1 MSEFYSLPESAPD
14 ILAKMTKAG
23 HKSVFDIIKVSRA
36 EFIKTIPDV
45 DQSRAD
51 KVYRDAHQRAA
62 TLKSYFRSWQL
73 RQEPVISGLK
83 KLAPARSDAMNKT
96 LVRNISGDGDFS
108 DLMAR
113 SSEYADA
120 ASIQSLFSPGR
131 YVTALYA
138 VAKKLYDETSALA
151 IDKRRPDLHK
161 LVLSEISMSQEV
173 SSLDVLLDVLTPLD
187 GSALYLLP
195 ERYFPMTLPYDD
207 NLHQINASLGA
218 QGRSLNGIWEKLT
231 DTQRQSLTPS
241 AYIGSAFRRAISQR
255 TDTSNS
261 GKTFYLKA
269 NNSMVWLSD
278 PVKTGSVFTAHMV
291 LGEPDAR
298 DKGVAPLRFTVTSTG
313 SAETMR
319 LGLEGEVVF
328 SVGTLKNAWLTGSA
342 GQQNAKDGR
351 FAALSDKTSGNQ
363 LSIAII
369 VNYDDSVILR
379 TSKGWIGID
388 ENGGNANRSQSL
400 VLNASK
406 DNALKFTLCADQK
419 GREQVVP
426 ALQLPSTPPLPAK
439 APNPPTRTTLSLTPL
454 CYQLLLNNHLQE
466 NDIQV
471 HYGLSSA
478 TQLTAGQLAKQLNDI
493 PTFCQKTGLTF
504 NQLLELTAQ
513 TNYRIKAGSPESP
526 YYPDSRYSK
535 FGQSG
540 FEVEV
545 HIYGAA
551 FLNATA
557 YARNPGTVL
566 WVQPE
571 VRDSS
576 GKVTTPAALNF
587 RADTVI
593 TLAGDAE
600 KLIRLRNTTGL
611 SFEMLDWII
620 VNASRAAGYKTPSL
634 DANTL
639 QALAAYVGLTKRYSI
654 NANTFCS
661 FIGAINPYC
670 PEGQDSEF
678 QRIFASSDGIFR
690 EDLVGLNVRIG
701 RPFLPFTERDQR
713 AIFCKAAG
721 VTDDELTRILKYCD
735 LKPGDN
741 FDEYVAGRI
750 CRFGAIPRML
760 GLTFAEAE
768 CLWMLLDGMPAL
780 YRLGAVN
787 GLYALDLIS
796 RSEQLIAWMA
806 ENSLSLIQLQAMVSR
821 QHSDTATPEMFIF
834 LQNIYNS
841 VNDEVPA
848 SRSAAQDS
856 ALRQKLLRAL
866 AGGFGM
872 KTNVTGP
879 LTDWLAA
886 ISDFTLSAYWA
897 DISQFFADESHVS
910 VDLLQRNFSGLV
922 MHTHRLSQLVV
933 ITRWLDLSEQD
944 LTLLTATPTQ
954 LDATLT
960 RTPQPDLPLLLLLS
974 RFKRWQSQVTV
985 TSHEALRLLPL
996 LAAAHTTAK
1005 EAAAKI
1011 ATLHNLSENSV
1022 QSLGK
1027 LLFGKRGYP
1036 ADFAQLWQLL
1046 NWTHTGQMLNVGSA
1060 TLKDLLTMTHGD
1072 EQAEQ
1077 SDLIARVAQSL
1088 TAGLTR

>member
-1 MSEFYSLPESAPD
+1 MSEFYSLPESTSD

-96 LVRNISGDGDFS
+96 LVRNIGGDGDFS

-138 VAKKLYDETSALA
+138 VAKKLYDETSPLA

-161 LVLSEISMSQEV
+161 LVLNETSMSQEV
-173 SSLDVLLDVLTPLD
+173 SSLDVLLGVLMGLD

-195 ERYFPMTLPYDD
+195 ERNFPMTLPYDD
-207 NLHQINASLGA
+207 DLHQISASLSA

-241 AYIGSAFRRAISQR
+241 AYTGSAFQRAISQR
-255 TDTSNS
+255 TDTSYS

-269 NNSMVWLSD
+269 NNSMVWLSE
-278 PVKTGSVFTAHMV
+278 PVTTGSVFTAHMV

-298 DKGVAPLRFTVTSTG
+298 DKGVAPLRFTVISTG

-328 SVGTLKNAWLTGSA
+328 SVGTLKNAWLTGSD
-342 GQQNAKDGR
+342 GQQNANDGR
-351 FAALSDKTSGNQ
+351 FAALSDKTSGKE
-363 LSIAII
+363 LSIAIT
-369 VNYDDSVILR
+369 VNYDSVMLR

-406 DNALKFTLCADQK
+406 DNALKFTPCGDQK
-419 GREQVVP
+419 GRRRVLP
-426 ALQLPSTPPLPAK
+426 ALLLPAK

-454 CYQLLLNNHLQE
+454 SYQLLLNNHLQE
-466 NDIQV
+466 KDIQA

-493 PTFCQKTGLTF
+493 PTFCHKTGLTF

-513 TNYRIKAGSPESP
+513 TNYRVKAGSPELHYPPESCYQRAQSP
-526 YYPDSRYSK
+526 YGMVK
-535 FGQSG
+535 L
-540 FEVEV
+540 

-551 FLNATA
+551 FLNATV
-557 YARNPGTVL
+557 YARDAATFL

-587 RADTVI
+587 RDDTVI
-593 TLAGDAE
+593 TLAGNVE

-620 VNASRAAGYKTPSL
+620 VNVSRAAGYKTPSL

-639 QALAAYVGLTKRYSI
+639 QALAAYVGLTKRYGI

-661 FIGAINPYC
+661 FIGAVNPYR
-670 PEGQDSEF
+670 PKWQKSEF
-678 QRIFASSDGIFR
+678 ERLFSLSDGTFKNDILG
-690 EDLVGLNVRIG
+690 DRIKG
-701 RPFLPFTERDQR
+701 NQFNPKTATDQR
-713 AIFCKAAG
+713 ALFCKAAG

-750 CRFGAIPRML
+750 SRFGAIPRML

-768 CLWMLLDGMPAL
+768 CLWILLDGMPAL

-821 QHSDTATPEMFIF
+821 QHSDTATPEMFTF

-841 VNDEVPA
+841 VNDEAPA
-848 SRSAAQDS
+848 TRDAALDS

-872 KTNVTGP
+872 KTNVTGL

-886 ISDFTLSAYWA
+886 IADFTLSAYWA
-897 DISQFFADESHVS
+897 DISQFFSDESNVS

-944 LTLLTATPTQ
+944 LTLLTTTPTQ

-960 RTPQPDLPLLLLLS
+960 RTPEPDLPLLLLLN

-996 LAAAHTTAK
+996 LAAAHTTAE

-1011 ATLHNLSENSV
+1011 AILHNLSENSV

-1027 LLFGKRGYP
+1027 LLFGKQGYP

-1046 NWTHTGQMLNVGSA
+1046 SWARTGQMLNVGST

-1077 SDLIARVAQSL
+1077 STLIARVAQSL

>member
-83 KLAPARSDAMNKT
+83 KLTSTPSDALHNT

-173 SSLDVLLDVLTPLD
+173 SSLDVLLDVLLGQN
-187 GSALYLLP
+187 GSALSSMSK
-195 ERYFPMTLPYDD
+195 RYFPMTLPYDD
-207 NLHQINASLGA
+207 DLHQISASLGA

-231 DTQRQSLTPS
+231 DTQRHSLTPS
-241 AYIGSAFRRAISQR
+241 AYTGSAFQRVMSQR

-298 DKGVAPLRFTVTSTG
+298 DKGVAPLRFTVISTG
-313 SAETMR
+313 SAEAMR

-342 GQQNAKDGR
+342 GQQNAKDDR
-351 FAALSDKTSGNQ
+351 FAALSDKTSGQ
-363 LSIAII
+363 ELSIAIT
-369 VNYDDSVILR
+369 VNYDDSVMLR

-388 ENGGNANRSQSL
+388 ENGGNTNRSQSL

-406 DNALKFTLCADQK
+406 DNALKFTLCEDQK
-419 GREQVVP
+419 GIRRVPP
-426 ALQLPSTPPLPAK
+426 ALRLPAK
-439 APNPPTRTTLSLTPL
+439 APNPPTRTMLSLTPL

-478 TQLTAGQLAKQLNDI
+478 TQLTAGQLATQLNHI

-513 TNYRIKAGSPESP
+513 KNYKVGAGSPESRYLPESCYQRAQYP
-526 YYPDSRYSK
+526 YGMVKVY
-535 FGQSG
+535 
-540 FEVEV
+540 
-545 HIYGAA
+545 IYGAA
-551 FLNATA
+551 FLNATV
-557 YARNPGTVL
+557 YAKDAKTVL

-587 RADTVI
+587 RDDTVI
-593 TLAGDAE
+593 TLAGNVE

-620 VNASRAAGYKTPSL
+620 VNVSRAAGYKTPSL

-639 QALAAYVGLTKRYSI
+639 QTLAAYVGLTKRYGI
-654 NANTFCS
+654 IANTFCS
-661 FIGAINPYC
+661 FIGAVNPYA
-670 PEGQDSEF
+670 PQQQKSEYERLF
-678 QRIFASSDGIFR
+678 TSLDGTFTQPIQGRDAIIIGYSTR
-690 EDLVGLNVRIG
+690 E
-701 RPFLPFTERDQR
+701 EKKQR
-713 AIFCKAAG
+713 ALFCKAAG

-735 LKPGDN
+735 LKYNDK

-750 CRFGAIPRML
+750 SRFGAIPRML

-768 CLWMLLDGMPAL
+768 CLWILLDGIPAL

-821 QHSDTATPEMFIF
+821 QHSDTATPEMFTF

-872 KTNVTGP
+872 KINVTGP

-886 ISDFTLSAYWA
+886 IADFTLSAYWA

-933 ITRWLDLSEQD
+933 IIRWLDLSEQD